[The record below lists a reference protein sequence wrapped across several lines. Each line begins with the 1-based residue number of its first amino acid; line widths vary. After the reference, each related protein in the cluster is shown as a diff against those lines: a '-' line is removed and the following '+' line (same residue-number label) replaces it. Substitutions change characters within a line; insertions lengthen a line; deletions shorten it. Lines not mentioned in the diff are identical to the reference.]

1 MKKAIILVVSAIV
14 ICLAGW
20 FVGTFN
26 STTMWSGV
34 LTFQHEIELN
44 REAKK
49 AFEAYKNEKK
59 EIGIYS
65 LQEFL
70 DEIDHRQEIIGME
83 ENEGTFTFYRIQT
96 HCRLSKLYG
105 EIKNEEKSEFHK
117 MKAIEISEEEGRFEV
132 LFTDLTFEALIDYFD
147 SKEPTDENQSS

>member
-1 MKKAIILVVSAIV
+1 
-14 ICLAGW
+14 
-20 FVGTFN
+20 
-26 STTMWSGV
+26 MWSDV

-96 HCRLSKLYG
+96 HCRLARLYADAG
-105 EIKNEEKSEFHK
+105 NEDKSEFHK
-117 MKAIEISEEEGRFEV
+117 MKAFDIAKQDEGFEG
-132 LFTDLTFEALIDYFD
+132 LFTQMSFDTLLDYFD
-147 SKEPTDENQSS
+147 SKEPMKWEPDAVSNVANAPSIMLHDIEENEI